1 MKKMRSARCGG
12 RQKNQPQEDAWAASA
27 AASCTNKEQNGK
39 KAKDRP
45 RVGTACPE
53 KKGRFAMLNAK

>member
-1 MKKMRSARCGG
+1 V
-12 RQKNQPQEDAWAASA
+12 RQALKNQPRGDAWAASA
-27 AASCTNKEQNGK
+27 LAGCTNKEQNGK

-53 KKGRFAMLNAK
+53 KKERFTMLNAK